1 MFKTSGVFFASPVE
15 VFRLGKFTTRFLTR
29 RIKKGTPQYFYVKK
43 RKNTKIWAFS
53 LLRILATTSLIKHIA
68 T

>member
-1 MFKTSGVFFASPVE
+1 MYGTSGVFFASPVE

-43 RKNTKIWAFS
+43 RKNTKIWAFN
-53 LLRILATTSLIKHIA
+53 LLQILAMTYLIKHIA